1 MIRQTKTTSFLLA
14 FLLICGKLFGQQ
26 NHKAAKEQAR
36 ALFEAF
42 MKSQDSPP
50 GISVAVRMGDQTIYA
65 EGFGIAKSEDQAAV
79 TPDTRFRAA
88 SVSKMMTTTAMA
100 KLYQEGKLDFDKA
113 VSAYVPQFPKKAHSF
128 SVAQLSGHIA
138 GFPHYSFS
146 DKIQKRFYPTVTE
159 SLGTFSHQKLLSE
172 PGTKYKYSTHGYTLL
187 SAVVEGASKM
197 EFLDYLETEV
207 FAPLNMNASGPDLRH
222 AVHKDMTELFYIN
235 KSGKV
240 GPVKKPQDPSYKWGG
255 GGMTSTPSDLVKM
268 GSAYYSGFFKPK
280 TVARMF
286 QSQKLNDGKETWVGI
301 GWRTN
306 VDPFGRKV
314 YEHAGSM
321 EGTRSVVCIF
331 PEEKMSVSIMG
342 NASRPHMIEES
353 AHVLASLF
361 LSGEEADLSL
371 KGKGQVEFVRR
382 GSKKQVKGKGRI
394 QLDGAKGI
402 LSMKNG
408 DEKDVTYQLIKL
420 RVKDLYALITEY
432 GILFCEIKVANGK
445 IEGGAILYGSMRS
458 TKVSF
463 DEAFIAFSGSFQEE

>member
-1 MIRQTKTTSFLLA
+1 MIKQQKTTTTFFVLL
-14 FLLICGKLFGQQ
+14 LLIGQTFGQQ
-26 NHKAAKEQAR
+26 THEQAKKHAQ
-36 ALFEAF
+36 ALFTAF
-42 MKSQDSPP
+42 MQSQDSPP

-65 EGFGIAKSEDQAAV
+65 EGFGIARSEDQAVV
-79 TPDTRFRAA
+79 TTDTRFRAA

-113 VSAYVPQFPKKAHSF
+113 VSSYVPQFPKKAHSF

-138 GFPHYSFS
+138 GFPHYSYS
-146 DKIQKRFYPTVTE
+146 DKIQKRFYPSVSE

-197 EFLDYLETEV
+197 EFLDYLENEV
-207 FAPLNMNASGPDLRH
+207 FAPLEMNSSGPDLRH
-222 AVHKDMTELFYIN
+222 AIHKDMTELFYIN

-240 GPVKKPQDPSYKWGG
+240 GPVKKAQDPSYKWGG
-255 GGMTSTPSDLVKM
+255 GGMTSTPSDLVKL
-268 GSAYYSGFFKPK
+268 GSAYYSGFFSSQ
-280 TVARMF
+280 TVDRMF
-286 QSQKLNDGKETWVGI
+286 QTQALNDGKETWVGI

-314 YEHAGSM
+314 HEHAGSM
-321 EGTRSVVCIF
+321 EGTRSVICIF

-361 LSGEEADLSL
+361 LSSEEADLSL

-382 GSKKQVKGKGRI
+382 GSKKQLKGTGQI
-394 QLDGAKGI
+394 QLEGAKGI
-402 LSMKNG
+402 LSIKNG
-408 DEKDVTYQLIKL
+408 DEEDVNYQLIKL
-420 RVKDLYALITEY
+420 RDKDLYALITEY
-432 GILFCEIKVANGK
+432 GILFCQIKVADGNLV
-445 IEGGAILYGSMRS
+445 GGAILYGSMRP
-458 TKVSF
+458 TKVGF
-463 DEAFIAFSGSFQEE
+463 DEAFISFNGILE

>member
-1 MIRQTKTTSFLLA
+1 MTNPQKTTAFFIA
-14 FLLICGKLFGQQ
+14 FLLLIGQTFAQ
-26 NHKAAKEQAR
+26 QKQEEAKKHAQ
-36 ALFEAF
+36 ALFTAF
-42 MKSQDSPP
+42 MQSQDSPP
-50 GISVAVRMGDQTIYA
+50 GLSVAVRIGNETIYA
-65 EGFGIAKSEDQAAV
+65 EGFGIARSEDQAAV
-79 TPDTRFRAA
+79 TTDTRFRAA

-113 VSAYVPQFPKKAHSF
+113 VSSYVPRFPKKAHSF

-146 DKIQKRFYPTVTE
+146 DKIQKRFYSSVTE

-207 FAPLNMNASGPDLRH
+207 FAPLDMNASGPDLRH

-286 QSQKLNDGKETWVGI
+286 ESQKLNDGKETWVGI

-361 LSGEEADLSL
+361 LSEEKADLSL
-371 KGKGQVEFVRR
+371 KGKGEVEFVRR
-382 GSKKQVKGKGRI
+382 GSKKQVKGKGQI
-394 QLDGAKGI
+394 QLQGAKGI
-402 LSMKNG
+402 LSIKNG
-408 DEKDVTYQLIKL
+408 DEKDVNYQLIKL
-420 RVKDLYALITEY
+420 SDKDLYALITEY
-432 GILFCEIKVANGK
+432 GILFCKIKVAEGK
-445 IEGGAILYGSMRS
+445 IEGGAILYGSMRPM
-458 TKVSF
+458 KVGF
-463 DEAFIAFSGSFQEE
+463 DEAFIAFSGSFQKE